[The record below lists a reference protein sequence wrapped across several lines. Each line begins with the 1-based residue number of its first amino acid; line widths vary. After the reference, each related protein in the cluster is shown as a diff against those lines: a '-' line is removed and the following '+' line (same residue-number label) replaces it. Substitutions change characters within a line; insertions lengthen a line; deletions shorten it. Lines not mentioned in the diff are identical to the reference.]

1 MKKKNFANKKV
12 KCNINISI
20 KRNINISLK
29 KICKEKDLFY
39 GIY

>member
-1 MKKKNFANKKV
+1 MEKKNFANKKV
-12 KCNINISI
+12 KCNINIS